1 MEEQKRAKLR
11 AMHILTRMDR
21 TEQELENSLCKT
33 GYSAEA
39 VSGAM
44 DYVRSYGYLDDRK
57 YTRKYLECY
66 RDRKSLQRMKFDL
79 AKKGVSKDIISE
91 ILEEIEPA
99 DEKAL
104 IRSLLKKKWPGEEK
118 PNEKELNRLFGF
130 LARKG
135 FKSSDIWSVLR
146 EENLT

>member
-1 MEEQKRAKLR
+1 MEEEKRAKLR
-11 AMHILTRMDR
+11 AMYILTRMDR

-79 AKKGVSKDIISE
+79 V
-91 ILEEIEPA
+91 
-99 DEKAL
+99 
-104 IRSLLKKKWPGEEK
+104 
-118 PNEKELNRLFGF
+118 
-130 LARKG
+130 
-135 FKSSDIWSVLR
+135 
-146 EENLT
+146 